1 MTRGIVS
8 ATFALAVAVVVTV
21 VPVHGVQSAAGK
33 QGAAGTGTIQGHVKL
48 MGQAPPNPP
57 IRMGADPLCAKLARE
72 TGKRPVQELV
82 VTNGAGGLANAFVDL
97 QGTFTNVPAAPK
109 DPVVIRQ
116 QGCVYSPRVVGIRV
130 GQTLRLVNGDTLLHN
145 LHAISAKG
153 NGFNHTQP
161 QSGAVDN
168 FVMKAAETMVHM
180 TCDVH
185 SWMSA
190 WVGVETHPYFAVSS
204 ADGSFTIANVPAGR
218 HTIRAWQERYGA
230 ITKTIDVKPG
240 TTTSVELSYTGNE
253 KPGAKAQEI
262 VVPEGTLALVVR
274 Q

>member
-8 ATFALAVAVVVTV
+8 ATFAVAVAVVVTV

-48 MGQAPPNPP
+48 MGQAPANPP

-72 TGKRPVQELV
+72 SGKRPVQELV
-82 VTNGAGGLANAFVDL
+82 VTNGAGGLANAFVEL

-190 WVGVETHPYFAVSS
+190 WVGVETHPYFAVSG

-218 HTIRAWQERYGA
+218 HAIRAWQERYGW

-240 TTTSVELSYTGNE
+240 TTTPVELSYTGNE
-253 KPGAKAQEI
+253 KPGTKAQEI

>member
-8 ATFALAVAVVVTV
+8 TTFALAVALIASG
-21 VPVHGVQSAAGK
+21 VPVHGGA
-33 QGAAGTGTIQGHVKL
+33 QGAPGTGTIQGHVKIT
-48 MGQAPPNPP
+48 GPAPANPP
-57 IRMGADPLCAKLARE
+57 IRMGADPLCAKLVRE
-72 TGKRPVQELV
+72 SGKRPVQELV
-82 VTNGAGGLANAFVDL
+82 VTDGKGGLANAFVEL
-97 QGTFTNVPAAPK
+97 QGTFPNVPPAPK

-116 QGCVYSPRVVGIRV
+116 QGCVYSPRVVGVRV
-130 GQTLRLVNGDTLLHN
+130 GQALRMINGDTLLHN
-145 LHAISAKG
+145 LHGISAKN

-168 FVMKAAETMVHM
+168 FVMKAPETMRHV

-190 WVGVETHPYFAVSS
+190 WVGVEPHPYFAVSG

-218 HTIRAWQERYGA
+218 RTIRAWQERYGW

-240 TTTSVELSYTGNE
+240 TATTVELSYTGAE
-253 KPGAKAQEI
+253 KPAGKARNVMI
-262 VVPEGTLALVVR
+262 PEGTLALFSR